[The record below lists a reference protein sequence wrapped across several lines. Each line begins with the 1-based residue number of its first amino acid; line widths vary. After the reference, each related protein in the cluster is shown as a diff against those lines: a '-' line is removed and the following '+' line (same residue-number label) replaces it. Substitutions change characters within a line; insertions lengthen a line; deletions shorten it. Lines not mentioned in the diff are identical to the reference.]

1 MHFNGTAAER
11 RNDQLCADEHE
22 VYMSGGK
29 SRKSIV
35 HQGQRLGAAFLGTP
49 RWSRKQGVVWDTPA
63 LKLSAPH
70 GSAEVSGRAER
81 RGKLSG
87 IETLPNF
94 GMVQDVKKGI
104 HDPVE

>member
-1 MHFNGTAAER
+1 MAAER

-22 VYMSGGK
+22 VYVSAGK
-29 SRKSIV
+29 PRKSIV
-35 HQGQRLGAAFLGTP
+35 HQVQRLGAAFLGTP

-63 LKLSAPH
+63 LKLSAPSH
-70 GSAEVSGRAER
+70 GSAEVLGRAER

-94 GMVQDVKKGI
+94 GTVQDVKKGI
-104 HDPVE
+104 HNPIE